1 MPDTPLPAPPRAM
14 TSSRTAPSEA
24 ERERVASVLS
34 ARFADDVLSLDEF
47 EDRVARVYRATTGTE
62 LEALIA
68 DLSAP
73 GAPTAVGAGTSYAIA
88 PADSVPARDRRFAIL
103 ANLEHH
109 GMTVVPRRL
118 DVSAVFGNVEL
129 DLRDATWGA
138 GETELHVRSVFG
150 NITITLPVGALV
162 EQRASGILG
171 SVECQQSPG
180 SAGRSGGPV
189 VRLTGHAVL
198 GAVEVR
204 FGERGTGPGTG
215 RAALPAGVD
224 KARRRP

>member
-1 MPDTPLPAPPRAM
+1 M

-24 ERERVASVLS
+24 ERERVASMLS
-34 ARFADDVLSLDEF
+34 ARFADDSLSLDEF
-47 EDRVARVYRATTGTE
+47 EDRVARVYRAATGAE
-62 LEALIA
+62 LDALIA
-68 DLSAP
+68 DLVAPAAPPSA
-73 GAPTAVGAGTSYAIA
+73 GSYAIA
-88 PADSVPARDRRFAIL
+88 PAEAVPAHDRRFAIL

-138 GETELHVRSVFG
+138 GETEVHVRSVFG

-162 EQRASGILG
+162 EQRASGVLG
-171 SVECQQSPG
+171 SVECQQSP
-180 SAGRSGGPV
+180 AAVGRSGGPI

-204 FGERGTGPGTG
+204 FGERGTAPRTG